1 MLFIIVRYKCE
12 CYSHALRDPS
22 HTFSQLGT
30 SMRIPVGSIA
40 PQSFGQKSN
49 KLSRA
54 LRVKHAVLQTDFPRS
69 LISCISPPMRVQTL
83 EQHRGVTGPGGCG
96 CGDGREDGLQ
106 ALVRSMLTI
115 LEIIGIRIRW

>member
-22 HTFSQLGT
+22 HTLSQLGT
-30 SMRIPVGSIA
+30 SMRFIPVGSIA
-40 PQSFGQKSN
+40 LQSFGQKSN

-83 EQHRGVTGPGGCG
+83 EQHRGVTGPGGG
-96 CGDGREDGLQ
+96 GGGREDGLQ

>member
-1 MLFIIVRYKCE
+1 MLFIIVRYKYE
-12 CYSHALRDPS
+12 CYSHALRELS
-22 HTFSQLGT
+22 HTLLQLGT
-30 SMRIPVGSIA
+30 SMSIPVGSIA

-54 LRVKHAVLQTDFPRS
+54 LRVKHAVLQTAFPRS

-83 EQHRGVTGPGGCG
+83 EQHRGVTGPGGG
-96 CGDGREDGLQ
+96 GGGGREDGLQ
-106 ALVRSMLTI
+106 ALVRSMLII

>member
-1 MLFIIVRYKCE
+1 MLFIIVLYKYE

-30 SMRIPVGSIA
+30 SMSTPVGSIA

-96 CGDGREDGLQ
+96 AGREDGLQ

-115 LEIIGIRIRW
+115 LEIIGIRIRF